1 VEIEMTGRESVTSAA
16 PVAPNVATTRRP
28 PLARRNRPR
37 RLSGRTLTWI
47 IGSYVLIAATANLGS
62 WVHGAS
68 TYITGCPGNCQA
80 DPLQSA
86 WFLAF
91 TPDSL
96 IHFHNPFLTNVINY
110 PTGLNMMNDT
120 FMPLLGLLVSPVTFI
135 WGSTAA
141 FNVLTVLAIA
151 GSATAAFFV
160 FRRWAP
166 WTPAA
171 YIGGLFY
178 GCSPYM
184 ESQGVAHP
192 MLLMVP
198 LPPLIL
204 LILDEILV
212 RQVLPP
218 RRMGIVLGLL
228 VTAQLLISTE
238 VLGTTFLMSLIGL
251 ALLMAFRWRLVAG
264 HLRHAVRALAVASS
278 TALVLCAYPLW
289 LFLWGPEHVSGTV
302 QRESVNFLST
312 DVLSVLLP
320 SQIQRI
326 SPSGLQ
332 SITNAI
338 APFGVTYGADGA
350 YIGIPLLVVLVFV
363 VVRFRHIGIVRFAAA
378 MAVVALLLSFGTT
391 LNVDGHSTGIPLP
404 FRIVTSLPLLRSA
417 IAYRLTLYVA
427 LFCAL
432 LLAVGLDRVHKMGIG
447 RVRPGLPGAMAA
459 LSLAVVGLVPVL
471 PAWPYPSNP
480 TAVPGFFN
488 SNDAKSIPLNSVL
501 LTYPFPR
508 WPFVQPMYWQAVDE
522 FRFKLP
528 GGYITSATPPGAA
541 TTNGTPS
548 LTESFLEGC
557 EEGEQPQA
565 SNGDVQQSA
574 DDLRGWGVSTIVVT
588 QSAADPECAV
598 QLFQTLLGRPPVKRS
613 GEWVWFGVQS
623 DLGST

>member
-1 VEIEMTGRESVTSAA
+1 MSSDAPPDTSNVATARRRPDTGRE
-16 PVAPNVATTRRP
+16 N
-28 PLARRNRPR
+28 PR
-37 RLSGRTLTWI
+37 RLSRRTLTWI
-47 IGSYVLIAATANLGS
+47 IGSYVLIALTANLGS

-120 FMPLLGLLVSPVTFI
+120 FMPLLGLLLSPVTFI

-141 FNVLTVLAIA
+141 FNVLTVLSIA
-151 GSATAAFFV
+151 GSATAAFLV

-171 YIGGLFY
+171 YIGALFY

-204 LILDEILV
+204 LVLDEILI
-212 RQVLPP
+212 RQVLPS

-238 VLGTTFLMSLIGL
+238 VLGTTVLMSLIGL
-251 ALLMAFRWRLVAG
+251 ALLVAFRWRLVG
-264 HLRHAVRALAVASS
+264 VHLRYAVRALVVASG
-278 TALVLCAYPLW
+278 TALVLCAYPFW

-302 QRESVNFLST
+302 QRGSVTFLST

-332 SITNAI
+332 SITNGF

-350 YIGIPLLVVLVFV
+350 YIGIPLLIVLAFV
-363 VVRFRHIGIVRFAAA
+363 TVRFWRLGIVRFAAA
-378 MAVVALLLSFGTT
+378 MAVVALVLSFGAT

-404 FRIVTSLPLLRSA
+404 FRIVNSLPLLKSA

-447 RVRPGLPGAMAA
+447 RVRPGRQGALAA
-459 LSLAVVGLVPVL
+459 LGLAVVGLIPVL

-480 TAVPGFFN
+480 TGVPAFFN
-488 SNDAKSIPLNSVL
+488 ASDVKSIPSDSVL

-508 WPFVQPMYWQAVDE
+508 WPFVQPMYWQAIDD

-528 GGYITSATPPGAA
+528 GGYITSTTPTGAA
-541 TTNGTPS
+541 TANGTS
-548 LTESFLEGC
+548 SFTESFLEGC

-565 SNGDVQQSA
+565 SDDDVQQSA
-574 DDLRGWGVSTIVVT
+574 DDLRAWDVSTIVVT
-588 QSAADPECAV
+588 QSAADPECALE
-598 QLFQTLLGRPPVKRS
+598 LFQTVLGRAPEERD
-613 GEWVWFGVQS
+613 GQWVWFGVQA